1 MNKWKN
7 LILTHSTKEILILF
21 NTIFLGIYF
30 FKITE
35 GSIVTVAVY
44 YLIYY
49 LFHIVWRYI
58 VSKFISPNRVIKIYR
73 FSLFTNFLVSLI
85 LLVSKENIVNY
96 VYLFAIFYA
105 LSQCLYWT
113 SYEIIIYDINNKG
126 NFNKYFT
133 YDSVLYNITA
143 LIFPTIFGAIIENY
157 SYSTVFIILF
167 VITIISFI
175 VSFTIK
181 DINISCSPIKLK
193 ESIKSIKNK
202 KLFKLLGFQSICDGL
217 TNGGVIQLL
226 STLLLYNNLPSEGN
240 IGFLSSIISLICI
253 FVAIFAER
261 KINYNNY
268 PKIVL
273 PIMFIMFFI
282 TIPISLK
289 ATTILI
295 IIYQLLIAVGDVF
308 TNIEGNAIVFSGLKN
323 ITTEDYKTD
332 YFWFIELVLATG
344 RAIGLIMIIIFANIF
359 NNVNSLIILFIF
371 FSAFFVI
378 RAFVIIK
385 LHKYLKKEAN

>member
-35 GSIVTVAVY
+35 GSVITVSVY

-58 VSKFISPNRVIKIYR
+58 VSKFIKPNRVIKIYR
-73 FSLFTNFLVSLI
+73 FSLFTNLIVSLI
-85 LLVSKENIVNY
+85 LLISKESIVNY
-96 VYLFAIFYA
+96 VYSFAIFYA

-113 SYEIIIYDINNKG
+113 SYEIIIYDINNKE

-143 LIFPTIFGAIIENY
+143 LIFPTIFGTIIENY

-167 VITIISFI
+167 AITIISFI
-175 VSFTIK
+175 MSFTIK
-181 DINISCSPIKLK
+181 DVNISCSPIKLK

-202 KLFKLLGFQSICDGL
+202 KLFRLLGFQSICDGL

-226 STLLLYNNLPSEGN
+226 STLILYNNLHSEGN
-240 IGFLSSIISLICI
+240 VGFLSSIISFICI
-253 FVAIFAER
+253 FLAIFAER

-273 PIMFIMFFI
+273 PIMFAMFFI

-308 TNIEGNAIVFSGLKN
+308 TNIEGNAIVFNGLKN
-323 ITTEDYKTD
+323 ITTGDYKTD

-359 NNVNSLIILFIF
+359 NNVNSLIVLFIF

-378 RAFVIIK
+378 RAFVIIR
-385 LHKYLKKEAN
+385 LHKCLS